1 MAITQGIDAA
11 WMQNT
16 GMKQDRT
23 LRMSVKEWALS
34 EDGWLTI

>member
-16 GMKQDRT
+16 GMKQDH
-23 LRMSVKEWALS
+23 LEDVGKRMGAE
-34 EDGWLTI
+34 